1 VISSKHNVIASS
13 PNAPSCGQ
21 PNNVSKLF
29 RILSSKNT
37 TKRKEMICNRGKINE
52 ANSHPLEYVIP
63 NLINHM
69 TLEKNML
76 NIFLFNGTKHT
87 TPFKIASNDTFIK
100 QSFFGWQFIKHQPPP
115 KNTTFRRDIS
125 TPKLLQNQRR
135 VGINSIPLS

>member
-1 VISSKHNVIASS
+1 
-13 PNAPSCGQ
+13 
-21 PNNVSKLF
+21 VSKLF

-37 TKRKEMICNRGKINE
+37 TKRKEIICNRGKINE

-87 TPFKIASNDTFIK
+87 TPFNLPIF
-100 QSFFGWQFIKHQPPP
+100 
-115 KNTTFRRDIS
+115 DIS
-125 TPKLLQNQRR
+125 QSNLIIFDKYLIMPMC
-135 VGINSIPLS
+135 SIEV